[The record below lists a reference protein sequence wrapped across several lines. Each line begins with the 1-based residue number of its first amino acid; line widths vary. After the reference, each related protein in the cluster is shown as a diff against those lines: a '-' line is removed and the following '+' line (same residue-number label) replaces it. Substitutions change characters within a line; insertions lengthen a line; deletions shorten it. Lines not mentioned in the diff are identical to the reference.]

1 MFKELFEQLLEFVL
15 LFFLPAVLENC
26 KSVFLIL
33 KIPNVADEAA
43 IYAFWDGNH
52 VRIDIKIDN
61 LHFYK
66 TNDHQMWH
74 QQVHLEE
81 LTQIRPIKQLLLMPS
96 YQNYVTNEKYI
107 PSTKVSLAS
116 KLGRMVTYLDRL
128 LPIKVHDPITSW
140 FCEFNTEFNISHFL
154 VFIVFTFSITTLA
167 ILGTLFLISKAFAFF
182 CTFVLTS
189 THRTSI
195 SPCGISN
202 CIFSANTS
210 FSSISERNSSGSR
223 AILSS
228 FGKLISKFTS

>member
-96 YQNYVTNEKYI
+96 YQNYVTNEKYYLLYQ
-107 PSTKVSLAS
+107 SVSCQQTWQD
-116 KLGRMVTYLDRL
+116 GN
-128 LPIKVHDPITSW
+128 LPW
-140 FCEFNTEFNISHFL
+140 
-154 VFIVFTFSITTLA
+154 
-167 ILGTLFLISKAFAFF
+167 
-182 CTFVLTS
+182 
-189 THRTSI
+189 
-195 SPCGISN
+195 
-202 CIFSANTS
+202 
-210 FSSISERNSSGSR
+210 
-223 AILSS
+223 
-228 FGKLISKFTS
+228 